1 MKDIIPCLLTF
12 AVAIVTVTVLAFN
25 GVYLTTLLWWVLFS
39 ELITYFGTCYVLKE
53 SKKD

>member
-1 MKDIIPCLLTF
+1 MKALIPCLMTFSVALILT
-12 AVAIVTVTVLAFN
+12 TVLAFN

-53 SKKD
+53 LKKD